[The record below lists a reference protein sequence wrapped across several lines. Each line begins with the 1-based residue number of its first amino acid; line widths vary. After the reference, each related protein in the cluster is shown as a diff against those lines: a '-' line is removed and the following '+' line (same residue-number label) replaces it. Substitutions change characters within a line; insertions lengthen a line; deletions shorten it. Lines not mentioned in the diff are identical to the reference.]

1 MRIPESAGAA
11 QIGRILMRQASWIAF
26 LLLAVGLL
34 SYEAS
39 LDQEQGTSASNAT
52 VQEMADGEL
61 PPPKP

>member
-1 MRIPESAGAA
+1 
-11 QIGRILMRQASWIAF
+11 MRQASWIAF

-39 LDQEQGTSASNAT
+39 LDQQGAVDVEATSGEVIA
-52 VQEMADGEL
+52 ADGGTGQ

>member
-1 MRIPESAGAA
+1 
-11 QIGRILMRQASWIAF
+11 MRQASWIAF

-39 LDQEQGTSASNAT
+39 LDQQESAASAPI
-52 VQEMADGEL
+52 EAFADGGTGN